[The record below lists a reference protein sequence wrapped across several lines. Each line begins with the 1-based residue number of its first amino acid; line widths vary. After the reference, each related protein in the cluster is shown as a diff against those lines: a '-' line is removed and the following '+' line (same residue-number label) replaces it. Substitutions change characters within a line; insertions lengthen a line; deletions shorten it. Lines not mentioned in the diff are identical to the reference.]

1 MESNAE
7 FMRELANASGQPQRS
22 FLALE
27 RLAEDTVG
35 CKLFTLMSFDREARE
50 GCRLHSSM
58 PDAYPVTGR
67 KPVPEGPWAETVVRN
82 RDIFTANSIADIAK
96 VFPDHE
102 LIASLG
108 CGAVINIPVIAA
120 GRLLGCVNCLDSA
133 GSYGPKRISAARSLR
148 LPGAAC
154 FLLAGTLS
162 KPGDQQ

>member
-1 MESNAE
+1 MESYVQ
-7 FMRELANASGQPQRS
+7 FMEALANASGQPQRS
-22 FLALE
+22 FSALE
-27 RLAEDTVG
+27 LLAEQTVG
-35 CKLFTLMSFDREARE
+35 CRLFTLMSFDPEVGE
-50 GCRLHSSM
+50 GCRFHSNM
-58 PDAYPVTGR
+58 PDKYPVTGR

-82 RDIFTANSIADIAK
+82 REIFVANSIVAIAA

-133 GSYGPKRISAARSLR
+133 GSYGPERVLAARRLM

>member
-1 MESNAE
+1 
-7 FMRELANASGQPQRS
+7 MRALANASEQPQRS
-22 FLALE
+22 FSALQK
-27 RLAEDTVG
+27 LAEDTVG
-35 CKLFTLMSFDREARE
+35 FRLFTLMSFDFKAGE
-50 GCRLHSSM
+50 GCRFHSNM

-67 KPVPEGPWAETVVRN
+67 KPVPQGPWAETVVRN
-82 RDIFTANSIADIAK
+82 REIFTANSITDIAK

-133 GSYGPKRISAARSLR
+133 GSYGPDRVSAARSLM

-154 FLLAGTLS
+154 FLLAETLT